1 RTMLDMI
8 ASLPLMTAHRGKW
21 AARPVGGTK
30 QTPACPPEPSGSLP
44 CRAGGGE
51 QTDHGSAGHS
61 GTTGDGT
68 HQPGDRD
75 HPPGRDGATTR
86 RATATRRQAPSTMTR
101 RAGFTLPPFPHPST
115 ALISSIP
122 KIAEIAREKSAP
134 VVKRSTGEA
143 TRPRAP

>member
-1 RTMLDMI
+1 SCDAAACACSSNVTGSALRTSNPNFSTSAAPVASASPEATCTSASPRVTVPNSPRLPCSPVSRFRTMLDMI

-30 QTPACPPEPSGSLP
+30 QTAACPPEPSGSLP

-68 HQPGDRD
+68 HQPGDRY
-75 HPPGRDGATTR
+75 HPPGRDGPT
-86 RATATRRQAPSTMTR
+86 
-101 RAGFTLPPFPHPST
+101 
-115 ALISSIP
+115 
-122 KIAEIAREKSAP
+122 
-134 VVKRSTGEA
+134 
-143 TRPRAP
+143 